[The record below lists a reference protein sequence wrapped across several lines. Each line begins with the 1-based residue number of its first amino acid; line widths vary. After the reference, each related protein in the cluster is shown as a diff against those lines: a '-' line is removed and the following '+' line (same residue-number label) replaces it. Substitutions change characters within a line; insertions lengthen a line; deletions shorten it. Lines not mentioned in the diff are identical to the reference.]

1 MACKIGCALMA
12 NNHLTSSLFSF
23 AIQIED
29 EIRPNIMLMPPD
41 TPESDPLPDA
51 AKDFMSGWW
60 DSNGFKL
67 QEPYF
72 KSIPIDSGVIFYS
85 LIKKFIGYFL

>member
-12 NNHLTSSLFSF
+12 NNHLSSSLFSF

-41 TPESDPLPDA
+41 ISENDGSNDA
-51 AKDFMSGWW
+51 AAALTKDFMAGWW

-67 QEPYF
+67 PEPYF
-72 KSIPIDSGVIFYS
+72 KSIPIDSGVMI
-85 LIKKFIGYFL
+85 